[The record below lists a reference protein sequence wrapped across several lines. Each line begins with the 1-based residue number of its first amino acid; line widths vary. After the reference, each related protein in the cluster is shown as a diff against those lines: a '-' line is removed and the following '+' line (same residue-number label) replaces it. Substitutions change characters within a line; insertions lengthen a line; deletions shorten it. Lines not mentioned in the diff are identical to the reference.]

1 MTGNFEEERSRAAG
15 GAALVQPLLAAALV
29 VLALAV
35 LLSDRLNGLNLLQL
49 ARYWPVFLI
58 GGAVAAL
65 LDNRDRR

>member
-1 MTGNFEEERSRAAG
+1 
-15 GAALVQPLLAAALV
+15 LV

-58 GGAVAAL
+58 GGAIAAL

>member
-1 MTGNFEEERSRAAG
+1 MTGNFEEQQSGTG
-15 GAALVQPLLAAALV
+15 GGALVQPLLAAALV
-29 VLALAV
+29 VLVLAV

-58 GGAVAAL
+58 GGAIAAL